1 MVIVGKC
8 QISLSKMAKI
18 KRKNLFDHIN
28 AITSQQHSNYWDDIS
43 DEDKKSWSNYMVNR
57 FLSMKMEWIEFVNEV
72 QKYPLKPKELY
83 KVYIDILPK
92 KQQWLKY
99 IKGDKEMKY
108 PKWVYEII
116 AKHLEI
122 SLREAS
128 EAIDVYE
135 LSAGGQA
142 ELADILLKYG
152 IEEKEVRKLGLI

>member
-1 MVIVGKC
+1 M
-8 QISLSKMAKI
+8 SKI

-28 AITSQQHSNYWDDIS
+28 AITSQQHSNYWDEIT

-83 KVYIDILPK
+83 KVYTDILPK
-92 KQQWLKY
+92 KRQWLKY

-108 PKWVYEII
+108 PKWVYEIVS
-116 AKHLEI
+116 KHLQI

-128 EAIDVYE
+128 DAVDMYE
-135 LSAGGQA
+135 LSHGGQA
-142 ELADILLKYG
+142 ELTDILIKYG
-152 IEEKEVRKLGLI
+152 KTEEEIRKIGL